1 MSALSTFGKRVRLLW
16 QGADLALVGQRRERR
31 MRLLAS
37 LVMVSMGLL
46 WGLFFSFRGYWA
58 IVVMDVVIILS
69 GLTVFWLTLRHRV
82 RTANLIL
89 FSALILLIAAS
100 TLLLDPPTLAA
111 PRATHLY
118 LLPVA
123 VGALMAFRDEPLGL
137 RYGISLPSLLLFL
150 GLAASNWRP
159 TDLHALPDDVRV
171 IGSWLQG
178 LVAMA
183 LFFGL
188 LHILQTDTAERSELD
203 HDLRAAVREQQF
215 VLYYQPQLDDNGR
228 VTGAELLIRWLHP
241 QRGLLAPGEFIDHA
255 EHTGLIIPIG
265 QWVLEQTAAQL
276 RQWKDD
282 ALYRDLGLAV
292 NISQKQF
299 SQASFVAEILGLIE
313 RHGIDAQR
321 LELEL
326 TETLIVRDLEDLTRK
341 MTALVEQGVRFSL
354 DDFGTGFS
362 SLSHLKRLPL
372 SKLKIDRS
380 FICDV
385 LTDAN
390 SETIVRTVIALGRSM
405 GMTVIAEGVETEAQR
420 RFLADNGCTRFQ
432 GYLLGRPMPLAD
444 FCAFVQRHNVCL
456 LSART
461 GRNGW
466 LFAASVASSSRILP
480 GSCLSMLSSAWPARS
495 SRSPGSSDCHVK
507 IAPCFYLVMF
517 LSNPAFSASAC
528 CSVACSAAYS
538 LFLPKTRRAI
548 SAGSA
553 TASTPTCAAAPP
565 TATASLAP

>member
-1 MSALSTFGKRVRLLW
+1 
-16 QGADLALVGQRRERR
+16 
-31 MRLLAS
+31 
-37 LVMVSMGLL
+37 
-46 WGLFFSFRGYWA
+46 
-58 IVVMDVVIILS
+58 
-69 GLTVFWLTLRHRV
+69 
-82 RTANLIL
+82 
-89 FSALILLIAAS
+89 
-100 TLLLDPPTLAA
+100 
-111 PRATHLY
+111 
-118 LLPVA
+118 
-123 VGALMAFRDEPLGL
+123 MAFRDEPLGL
-137 RYGISLPSLLLFL
+137 RYGISLLSLLLFL

-159 TDLHALPDDVRV
+159 TDLYALPDDVRV

-203 HDLRAAVREQQF
+203 RDLRAAVREQQF

-228 VTGAELLIRWLHP
+228 VTGAELLIRWQHP

-292 NISQKQF
+292 NISQTQF

-313 RHGIDAQR
+313 RHGIDARR

-362 SLSHLKRLPL
+362 SFSHLKRLPL

-444 FCAFVQRHNVCL
+444 FCAFV
-456 LSART
+456 
-461 GRNGW
+461 
-466 LFAASVASSSRILP
+466 
-480 GSCLSMLSSAWPARS
+480 
-495 SRSPGSSDCHVK
+495 
-507 IAPCFYLVMF
+507 
-517 LSNPAFSASAC
+517 
-528 CSVACSAAYS
+528 
-538 LFLPKTRRAI
+538 
-548 SAGSA
+548 
-553 TASTPTCAAAPP
+553 
-565 TATASLAP
+565 